1 MAGGMAG
8 NGGRRRDF
16 VKRRGFAYGLL
27 TRCHLE
33 KSRSFCVGFLDN
45 KIETIFTSKFIARIN

>member
-1 MAGGMAG
+1 MAG

-16 VKRRGFAYGLL
+16 VRRRGFAYGLL